1 MLGTLPVFLPSANLK
16 SRGFLF
22 ICFGKHIFF
31 IWTVYCTT
39 PSWCTFWRKK
49 IRIFF
54 LLLPR
59 TTASLNVRKQVQLFF
74 LLSFFLIGYT
84 FAYMTDSLIRDIFSL
99 LCAGCTQSSA
109 PVLAAERERNK
120 VVLGYVTHHKDLCH
134 FAALSSDT
142 YNHSRYDSKN
152 NGILTLRFGLFPLQR
167 FTVVH
172 ARRVCVVY
180 NRLQVLTISVSY
192 THLTLPTR
200 PLV

>member
-1 MLGTLPVFLPSANLK
+1 MPESLK
-16 SRGFLF
+16 SLLCSEHFQYFYHLQILKVEAFCLFVLVNTFFLF
-22 ICFGKHIFF
+22 ELFTVPHPHDVRFGE
-31 IWTVYCTT
+31 
-39 PSWCTFWRKK
+39 KK
-49 IRIFF
+49 SAFFF

-99 LCAGCTQSSA
+99 LCAGCTPSSA

-152 NGILTLRFGLFPLQR
+152 NGILTLRFGLFPLHR

-180 NRLQVLTISVSY
+180 NRLQVLTIFRK
-192 THLTLPTR
+192 L
-200 PLV
+200 